1 MKAPEQGTF
10 WRLPCSICFSQ
21 PNLFHRLITWNY
33 DLSIENLIMRL
44 LRVENLE
51 QGKSVR
57 GSSMTLWLD
66 DYQNDYRNN
75 SLQIN
80 FLFVLSIDLKLTSPG
95 IICDSI
101 IFWLKLLSVWPLWGR
116 CVWEQMFWVLY
127 LVRFEQ
133 GSRYDQ
139 KFWFRTSV
147 HR

>member
-1 MKAPEQGTF
+1 
-10 WRLPCSICFSQ
+10 
-21 PNLFHRLITWNY
+21 
-33 DLSIENLIMRL
+33 MRL

-101 IFWLKLLSVWPLWGR
+101 IF
-116 CVWEQMFWVLY
+116 
-127 LVRFEQ
+127 
-133 GSRYDQ
+133 
-139 KFWFRTSV
+139 
-147 HR
+147 